1 MLTPEDRIA
10 IFMHGGLKGAKG
22 KTGISLLRYS
32 QNPIVCVIDET
43 AGGESVAALTG
54 INLDVPI
61 VPSVEEAIALNPT
74 VLAIGLAPSGGQLPE
89 PWYAEVKQAVKSGLS
104 VMNGLHTQMNE
115 DAEVTDN
122 IQTGRWVWDM
132 RKEPEG
138 LTVGSGKA
146 RLLECDR
153 ILTVGTDMAVGKM
166 STSIELNRAA
176 KAKGLRSKLIAT
188 GQTGLMLGED
198 GIPLDAVR
206 VDYAS
211 GAVEQSLLRYGD
223 DHDVLFVEGQG
234 SLLNP
239 ASTATL
245 PLIRGTQPTHL
256 ILVHKAGLTHIQ
268 HFPDFQIPPLR
279 EVVKLYESVATA
291 GGTFAPVKVGGIA
304 LNTFG
309 LGEHEAHQV
318 ISKAAQETDL
328 PCTDIVRFGG
338 ETLIAQ
344 VVGALSTRHRLV

>member
-1 MLTPEDRIA
+1 MLTPEDRIV

-22 KTGISLLRYS
+22 KTGVSLLRYS
-32 QNPIVCVIDET
+32 QNPIVGVIDET
-43 AGGESVAALTG
+43 AEGESIAALTG
-54 INLDVPI
+54 VDREVPI
-61 VPSVEEAIALNPT
+61 VSSVEAALPLKPT
-74 VLAIGLAPSGGQLPE
+74 VLAIGLAPSGGQLPD
-89 PWYAEVKQAVKSGLS
+89 PWYEEVKRAVKAGLS

-115 DAEVTDN
+115 DPEVAGS
-122 IQTGRWVWDM
+122 IQPGRWVWDM
-132 RKEPEG
+132 RKEPKG
-138 LTVGSGKA
+138 LTVGGGRA
-146 RLLECDR
+146 RLLTCDR
-153 ILTVGTDMAVGKM
+153 VLTVGTDMAIGKM

-211 GAVEQSLLRYGD
+211 GAVEQCLTCYGD
-223 DHDVLFVEGQG
+223 DHDIIFVEGQG

-245 PLIRGTQPTHL
+245 PLIRGSQPTHL

-268 HFPDFQIPPLR
+268 HFPEFEIPTIS
-279 EVVKLYESVATA
+279 EVVKLYESVAA
-291 GGTFAPVKVGGIA
+291 AAGTFAPTKVVGVA

-309 LGEHEAHQV
+309 LDERGAMGA
-318 ISKAAQETDL
+318 IAAITKETGL
-328 PCTDIVRFGG
+328 LCTDVVRFGG
-338 ETLIAQ
+338 DPLLAQ
-344 VVGALSTRHRLV
+344 IQPNKF

>member
-1 MLTPEDRIA
+1 MLTPDDRIA
-10 IFMHGGLKGAKG
+10 ILMHDGLQGAKG

-32 QNPIVCVIDET
+32 QNAIVAVIDEAA
-43 AGGESVAALTG
+43 AGKSIQALTG
-54 INLDVPI
+54 IDREVPI
-61 VPSVEEAIALNPT
+61 VPSLQAALALNPT
-74 VLAIGLAPSGGQLPE
+74 VLAIGLAPSGGMLPD
-89 PWYAEVKQAVKSGLS
+89 PWYAEVKQAVKARLS

-115 DAEVTDN
+115 DAE
-122 IQTGRWVWDM
+122 IAGSIAPGRWVWDM
-132 RKEPEG
+132 RQEPEG
-138 LTVGSGKA
+138 LMVGGGRA
-146 RLLECDR
+146 RLLGCDR
-153 ILTVGTDMAVGKM
+153 VLTVGTDMAVGKM

-176 KAKGLRSKLIAT
+176 KSSGMRSKLIAT

-198 GIPLDAVR
+198 GVPLDAIR

-211 GAVEQSLLRYGD
+211 GAIEQCLIRYGD
-223 DHDVLFVEGQG
+223 DYDILFVEGQG

-268 HFPDFQIPPLR
+268 HFSDFQIPPLT

-291 GGTFAPVKVGGIA
+291 GGTFAPARVVGIA

-309 LGEHEAHQV
+309 LSEA
-318 ISKAAQETDL
+318 AAREAIADTSQQTGL
-328 PCTDIVRFGG
+328 PCTDAVRFGG
-338 ETLIAQ
+338 EPLLLQITGK
-344 VVGALSTRHRLV
+344 V